1 MQKSAVAAAQKIHF
15 MFDSSQSQSNSFV
28 CVVEDFQHTWP
39 SFLGEIIS
47 NVNIQSSGSV
57 NHLNFETSDAVVV
70 KANEL
75 ESKHMSGRKYVHA
88 ILKAW
93 DSTWPNYNFSSGNSS
108 LNCTVNGQNVT
119 LPYSDRVFG
128 IVDLDKDRFGTSRR
142 VIEGRKIQTD
152 PRDTESMLI
161 RLNPERLLSAL
172 NISESDWAAIAKCA
186 KRLTGVQQLLRGN
199 ELPFKLFNPKND
211 PDCKEIFSCLKWN
224 SNRTEIEIDSNQLL
238 EKYSRKISYI
248 QREIITQSDFKDE
261 FHLRLRA
268 SKLPD
273 DFQGHIITAVIHF
286 AQNTEINIRKF
297 QKKFEKKCKLLSGD
311 FVDSDMG
318 KDIAKWFIDR
328 DISSE

>member
-1 MQKSAVAAAQKIHF
+1 

-47 NVNIQSSGSV
+47 NVNFRSSGSV
-57 NHLNFETSDAVVV
+57 NYLNLETSDAVVV

-93 DSTWPNYNFSSGNSS
+93 DSTWPNYNFSSGDSS

-119 LPYSDRVFG
+119 LPYSERVFG
-128 IVDLDKDRFGTSRR
+128 IVDLDNHRFGTSGR

-161 RLNPERLLSAL
+161 RLNPERLLSIL
-172 NISESDWAAIAKCA
+172 KISESDWTAIEKCA
-186 KRLTGVQQLLRGN
+186 KRLTGIQKLLRAN
-199 ELPFKLFNPKND
+199 ELPYKFFNPRDND
-211 PDCKEIFSCLKWN
+211 DCREIFSCLKWN
-224 SNRTEIEIDSNQLL
+224 SNRTEIEIDSDQLL
-238 EKYSRKISYI
+238 QKYSRKVSHKH
-248 QREIITQSDFKDE
+248 REIITQSDFNDK
-261 FHLRLRA
+261 FHLRLKT

-273 DFQGHIITAVIHF
+273 DFQGHITSAVIHF
-286 AQNTEINIRKF
+286 AQNTGSNLWNF